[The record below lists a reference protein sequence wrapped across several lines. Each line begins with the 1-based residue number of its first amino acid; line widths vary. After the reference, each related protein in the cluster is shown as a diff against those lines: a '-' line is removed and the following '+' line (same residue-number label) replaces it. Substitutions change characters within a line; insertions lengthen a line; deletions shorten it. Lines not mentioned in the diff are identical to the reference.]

1 MNRKLI
7 YIIAALCAVACSKA
21 YELDR
26 EIKELSAARDEYVIG
41 MDGTDCV
48 IPVFSN
54 GLVKISL
61 MDADSDWAGLEKTS
75 LTGDGSVMVKVKD
88 NKGGVPRMVAVLL
101 SLEEKGLKDTVYI
114 KQEGLPQSLSC
125 PLYVTGAEGT
135 RPNLSQ
141 TADGK
146 EEATLEYAVSL
157 SNIPAEELKLDVEYL
172 DYKGG
177 WLSSYAFSEDKVNV
191 VLAPNDTEISRRASL
206 TLYYI
211 DGWNRRIE
219 TKMYVAQS
227 DNEGNVGMDITPM
240 EVRLLAEEGGFK
252 VNDDYVI
259 EGTVISDCSSRNMEL
274 NPLLD
279 YNVLDSLASL
289 RTAYI
294 QTAEEG
300 QGFKLVF
307 DDVQDNALTFGTK
320 VKINLYGTTLIKET
334 NPDRCTISGLKGNNL
349 VEMSIGS
356 VTPKEKKISQLTPD
370 DIYTYVTLTDTEFAF
385 KRGTFLDIVS
395 RNYTDV
401 KNEEEYDLTFM
412 DGWASLLID
421 SEGAGIYA
429 PVNASCQWAKTGLP
443 QGSGP
448 TTGIIV
454 SHEMP
459 RVGDVGRYQIR
470 VLDRSGFA
478 QNTEQGQDG
487 WKLHAEWFDSCNKMS
502 KYAQNGP
509 EDSEGNKRYRS
520 NKLES
525 IVPST
530 DMEGAAKSIANGEY
544 ICENT
549 MYPRSDARGF
559 LNGVYYISKDAA
571 SYTGSDSNSGVAW
584 LPSNVGWYEW
594 EDGKVT
600 DYKGFVFTF
609 NNLPSGPSEYL
620 FTLDFG
626 FGNAVTTNSFSHT
639 HPAHWCLEYKDFE
652 TGEWKL
658 IEKDA
663 RMFADGMERKYVH
676 MKALPWMSA
685 FVSGRFC
692 ETSADLAM
700 GFTQHGWLLP
710 SEARQDDGLQLRL
723 RPYDDRIVRLTSDYL
738 EDSEDAHATPTTDIS
753 NGLRLRFGTIALRYR

>member
-1 MNRKLI
+1 MLMNRKLI

-26 EIKELSAARDEYVIG
+26 EIKELAAARDEYVIG
-41 MDGTDCV
+41 MDGADCV

-54 GLVKISL
+54 GLVNISL

-385 KRGTFLDIVS
+385 KRGSYLDIAEHNS
-395 RNYTDV
+395 Y
-401 KNEEEYDLTFM
+401 KFM

-421 SEGAGIYA
+421 DEGSSIYA
-429 PVNASCQWAKTGLP
+429 PVNVNCAWRRTGEGLP
-443 QGSGP
+443 QGSGN

-454 SHEMP
+454 SHKMP
-459 RVGDVGRYQIR
+459 RIGDAGLYQIR
-470 VLDRSGFA
+470 VLDKTGFA
-478 QNTEQGQDG
+478 QGEQTG
-487 WKLHAEWFDSCNKMS
+487 WINHAEWFNSYKDRNH
-502 KYAQNGP
+502 YADTAKNPATIRYMLP
-509 EDSEGNKRYRS
+509 EGSTGKDA
-520 NKLES
+520 
-525 IVPST
+525 IVPSI
-530 DMEGAAKSIANGEY
+530 DIVNKLSGGQSLLANGEY
-544 ICENT
+544 YCENT
-549 MYPRSDARGF
+549 EDGRGGKTTYDS
-559 LNGVYYISKDAA
+559 GVYYIDK
-571 SYTGSDSNSGVAW
+571 NSGADGNVGKGVAW
-584 LPSNVGWYEW
+584 MHKLHGWYQW
-594 EDGKVT
+594 DDNKIK
-600 DYKGFVFTF
+600 DYNGFIFTF
-609 NNLPSGPSEYL
+609 QNLPSDASLYM
-620 FTLDFG
+620 FSFDFG
-626 FGNAVTTNSFSHT
+626 FGNLNEISWAHT
-639 HPAHWCLEYKDFE
+639 HPVHWCLEYKDF
-652 TGEWKL
+652 TSGAWVL
-658 IEKDA
+658 IQKDVN
-663 RMFADGMERKYVH
+663 MFTDPQERNYVH
-676 MKALPWMSA
+676 MRALPWPSG
-685 FVSGRFC
+685 FVSGSNYHTGA
-692 ETSADLAM
+692 ETGM
-700 GFTQHGWLLP
+700 GFTQHAFLLP
-710 SEARQDDGLQLRL
+710 EVACQDDGLQLRL
-723 RPYDDRIVRLTSDYL
+723 RPYDNRIARLTVGYL

>member
-1 MNRKLI
+1 MLMNRKLI

-26 EIKELSAARDEYVIG
+26 EIKELAAARDEYVIG

-54 GLVKISL
+54 GLVNISL
-61 MDADSDWAGLEKTS
+61 MDADSDWVGLEKTS

-88 NKGGVPRMVAVLL
+88 NKGGVPRMAAVLL
-101 SLEEKGLKDTVYI
+101 SLDEKGLKDTVYI

-219 TKMYVAQS
+219 TKMYVVQS

-370 DIYTYVTLTDTEFAF
+370 DIYTYVTLTGTEFTF
-385 KRGTFLDIVS
+385 KRGSYLDIAEHNS
-395 RNYTDV
+395 Y
-401 KNEEEYDLTFM
+401 KFM

-421 SEGAGIYA
+421 DEGSSIYA
-429 PVNASCQWAKTGLP
+429 PVNVNCTWRRTGEGLP
-443 QGSGP
+443 QGSGN

-454 SHEMP
+454 SHKMP
-459 RVGDVGRYQIR
+459 RIGDVGQYQIR
-470 VLDRSGFA
+470 VLDKSGFA
-478 QNTEQGQDG
+478 QGEQ
-487 WKLHAEWFDSCNKMS
+487 
-502 KYAQNGP
+502 
-509 EDSEGNKRYRS
+509 
-520 NKLES
+520 
-525 IVPST
+525 
-530 DMEGAAKSIANGEY
+530 
-544 ICENT
+544 
-549 MYPRSDARGF
+549 
-559 LNGVYYISKDAA
+559 
-571 SYTGSDSNSGVAW
+571 TGSTMRNGSTVIKTEITMPIPRRIRRQSDICS
-584 LPSNVGWYEW
+584 LR
-594 EDGKVT
+594 
-600 DYKGFVFTF
+600 
-609 NNLPSGPSEYL
+609 
-620 FTLDFG
+620 
-626 FGNAVTTNSFSHT
+626 AVQ
-639 HPAHWCLEYKDFE
+639 
-652 TGEWKL
+652 
-658 IEKDA
+658 A
-663 RMFADGMERKYVH
+663 RM
-676 MKALPWMSA
+676 P
-685 FVSGRFC
+685 
-692 ETSADLAM
+692 
-700 GFTQHGWLLP
+700 
-710 SEARQDDGLQLRL
+710 
-723 RPYDDRIVRLTSDYL
+723 
-738 EDSEDAHATPTTDIS
+738 
-753 NGLRLRFGTIALRYR
+753 